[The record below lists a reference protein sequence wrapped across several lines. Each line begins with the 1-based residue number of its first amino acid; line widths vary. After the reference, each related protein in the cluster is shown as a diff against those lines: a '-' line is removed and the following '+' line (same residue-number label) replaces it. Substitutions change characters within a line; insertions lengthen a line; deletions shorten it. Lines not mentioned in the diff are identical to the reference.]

1 MNMLLHIKN
10 DILTGKLIDKEQA
23 LTLTNVSLDELC
35 IAANEIREFFC
46 GKNFDICT
54 IVNGKSGRCS
64 ENCKYCAQSS
74 FYRTKVDEYPLQ
86 DTNELV
92 AQAKNIADLGVLRYS
107 IVTSGKSLNNDE
119 LDKACESI
127 KAIKENTNISV
138 CVSFGLLNEAQYKK
152 LKTAGV
158 ERIHNNLETSR
169 NYFSKVCTTH
179 DYDDKI
185 SAIKAAK
192 KAGLSVCSGGIMG
205 LDESMEDR
213 IDMALALRELGIDS
227 IPVNMLNPISGT
239 PYEKNEILT
248 NNEMCRTVAIF
259 RLILPTAFIRLAG
272 GRGLLPDKGRR
283 CLISGANAMI
293 SGDMLTTSG
302 ISIEND
308 MKMIEELGYN
318 TPLTVY

>member
-1 MNMLLHIKN
+1 M
-10 DILTGKLIDKEQA
+10 
-23 LTLTNVSLDELC
+23 
-35 IAANEIREFFC
+35 
-46 GKNFDICT
+46 
-54 IVNGKSGRCS
+54 
-64 ENCKYCAQSS
+64 
-74 FYRTKVDEYPLQ
+74 Q

-107 IVTSGKSLNNDE
+107 IVTSGKSLNHDE

-169 NYFSKVCTTH
+169 NYFPKVCTTH

-192 KAGLSVCSGGIMG
+192 KAGLSVCSGGIIG

-227 IPVNMLNPISGT
+227 ILVNMLNPISGT
-239 PYEKNEILT
+239 PYEKT
-248 NNEMCRTVAIF
+248 KFSQTMKFA
-259 RLILPTAFIRLAG
+259 
-272 GRGLLPDKGRR
+272 GLLQFSD
-283 CLISGANAMI
+283 
-293 SGDMLTTSG
+293 
-302 ISIEND
+302 
-308 MKMIEELGYN
+308 
-318 TPLTVY
+318 